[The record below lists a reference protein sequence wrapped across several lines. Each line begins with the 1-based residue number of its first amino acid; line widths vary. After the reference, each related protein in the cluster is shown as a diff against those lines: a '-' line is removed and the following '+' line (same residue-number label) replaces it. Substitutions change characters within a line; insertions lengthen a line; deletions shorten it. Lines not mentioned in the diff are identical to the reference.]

1 MDVKYI
7 NPFITASI
15 NVFFTFSG
23 IESKPGRPTIRTTP
37 LVSEDINGFIS
48 LNGHGISGYFI
59 INFSQPFLT
68 QILAAIFDYSQS
80 SLNEL
85 QDLAGELTNMITG
98 SAKAE
103 LSQKGFFFDVAV
115 PQISQTIPPIP
126 KGLRGNPIIV
136 VPFNTKFGKF
146 QIQASLLE
154 IAEDFQKVTPPEIK
168 APPGYLSVADFAK
181 LTRVAPIKVRRLLKT
196 GFLRGEKISAT
207 EWYIPEKELL
217 KIQGDHPPQI
227 ANASEQSPTLLEE
240 SVSLEEFSRLSGLPP
255 TKIKNFLR
263 TGFIKGVKDENQ
275 AWWIKKE
282 QVSKFKKI

>member
-15 NVFFTFSG
+15 DVFSTFSG
-23 IESKPGRPTIRTTP
+23 IESKPGRPTIRTSP
-37 LVSEDINGFIS
+37 LIGEDINGFIS

-68 QILAAIFDYSQS
+68 HILSTIFDSSQA

-98 SAKAE
+98 SAKAK
-103 LSQKGFFFDVAV
+103 LSKRGFFFDVAV
-115 PQISQTIPPIP
+115 PQISQAVPPIP
-126 KGLRGNPIIV
+126 KGLRGKPIIV

-154 IAEDFQKVTPPEIK
+154 IEEDFQKITPPEIK
-168 APPGYLSVADFAK
+168 APPGYISVADFAK
-181 LTRVAPIKVRRLLKT
+181 LTRIAPIKVRRLLKT
-196 GFLRGEKISAT
+196 GFLKGEKISAT
-207 EWYIPEKELL
+207 QWHIPEKELI
-217 KIQGDHPPQI
+217 KIQGDHPPQVSY
-227 ANASEQSPTLLEE
+227 APKECPTLLAE
-240 SVSLEEFSRLSGLPP
+240 SVSLEEFSKLSGLPP

-263 TGFIKGVKDENQ
+263 TGFIKGAKDENQ
-275 AWWIKKE
+275 VWWIKKE